1 MQLFIP
7 SASDVNDKMKR
18 HKNPFNYKPIEFI
31 FSLCSL
37 FIEEGVL
44 DTSRL
49 QMSLGYV
56 VGN

>member
-18 HKNPFNYKPIEFI
+18 RKNPFNYKPIEFI

-37 FIEEGVL
+37 FMEARVL
-44 DTSRL
+44 DDL
-49 QMSLGYV
+49 KQAANEFG
-56 VGN
+56 